1 MFSDVSRFAGKSAGS
16 GSFFGGCVVHWGMES
31 AAKNS
36 EHRRCVIWHRA
47 GAKAPAALVRALSSR
62 GLRVE
67 TSGSAHEVLAI
78 GCAQQQRADG
88 GRVGGVGGGGV
99 IVVLDGGGSELDQ
112 QSRVLSALERFCPL
126 ARVWVY
132 EEGANPPLRGFVDS
146 SKDAAEPKAAAEVQ
160 ERAERQR
167 SERPSLRISGNN
179 GSGSA
184 LKASDV
190 LDKDELAALLKPSD
204 MD

>member
-1 MFSDVSRFAGKSAGS
+1 
-16 GSFFGGCVVHWGMES
+16 MES

-88 GRVGGVGGGGV
+88 GV
-99 IVVLDGGGSELDQ
+99 IVVLDGGGSELDE
-112 QSRVLSALERFCPL
+112 QSRVLGAMERFCPL

-132 EEGANPPLRGFVDS
+132 EEGANPPLRGFVDMD
-146 SKDAAEPKAAAEVQ
+146 KDVAEPKAAAEVQ
-160 ERAERQR
+160 QR
-167 SERPSLRISGNN
+167 VETQKSERPSLRISGRN